1 MQPDEPGTDLPPG
14 FAAATGWQVTLL
26 LGVITFVL
34 GLIVTLRPS
43 GSLNVI
49 AVLLGLLMIVSGL
62 FHLFRVFGGGESHR
76 VWQGIAGLLLVVIGV
91 VLIRHL
97 HLTVALVGL
106 IIGLSWI
113 VEGVAALISAF
124 AGGSREGRGLV
135 DLLRDPHPDR
145 RDRDHGVAGG
155 VGHGHRRPD
164 RDLVH
169 HLGPVR
175 DRRRHHAP
183 ERGKQVTRHRGSI
196 RHRFPV
202 RQPTRQHHR
211 LAGHPLRAIWELARG
226 HGSPGAGG
234 YTQAQRR

>member
-1 MQPDEPGTDLPPG
+1 MQPDESGTDLPPG
-14 FAAATGWQVTLL
+14 FAAATGWQGTLIV
-26 LGVITFVL
+26 GIITFVL

-49 AVLLGLLMIVSGL
+49 AVLIGLLMVVSGL
-62 FHLFRVFGGGESHR
+62 FHLFRVFGTGESHR
-76 VWQGIAGLLLVVIGV
+76 VWHGIAGLLLLVIGV

-113 VEGVAALISAF
+113 VEGVAALIAAF
-124 AGGSREGRGLV
+124 SGELPRGTRLV
-135 DLLRDPHPDR
+135 DLLRDPDPGR

-169 HLGPVR
+169 HPGPVR

-183 ERGKQVTRHRGSI
+183 ERGRQIARRPGSI
-196 RHRFPV
+196 RRRDPV
-202 RQPTRQHHR
+202 RK
-211 LAGHPLRAIWELARG
+211 
-226 HGSPGAGG
+226 
-234 YTQAQRR
+234 